1 MSVRKSQENYRQ
13 IYGKSKA
20 SLWRNLSTGTP
31 PKFFRTILCFVAL
44 VYNWYIFFRTTVL
57 RKLFDIRFSHKHCNF
72 PLVYLLVKMA
82 SKTMTR
88 SVRMINRKK
97 LKLSI
102 LSFKVHIIILNI
114 IIKNVLL
121 LTDSEKLLDLNV
133 VLEAKRQ
140 GNQWKWGQI
149 RFVVSVC
156 HSLFR
161 MVRLRSWKEIKKR
174 FLKRKRI

>member
-1 MSVRKSQENYRQ
+1 
-13 IYGKSKA
+13 
-20 SLWRNLSTGTP
+20 
-31 PKFFRTILCFVAL
+31 
-44 VYNWYIFFRTTVL
+44 
-57 RKLFDIRFSHKHCNF
+57 
-72 PLVYLLVKMA
+72 MA

-121 LTDSEKLLDLNV
+121 LTDSEKLLDLND

-149 RFVVSVC
+149 LFVVSVC

-174 FLKRKRI
+174 FFKRKIIYKKKLYYILLLILLQKDERYVGSDQKWRTLKSD

>member
-1 MSVRKSQENYRQ
+1 
-13 IYGKSKA
+13 
-20 SLWRNLSTGTP
+20 
-31 PKFFRTILCFVAL
+31 
-44 VYNWYIFFRTTVL
+44 
-57 RKLFDIRFSHKHCNF
+57 
-72 PLVYLLVKMA
+72 MA

-149 RFVVSVC
+149 LFVVSVC
-156 HSLFR
+156 HSPFR

-174 FLKRKRI
+174 FFKRKRILKKKTKNFIISCYQFYCKRMSGMLVLIKNGELLNLIKTKHKVCNFGYILSER

>member
-1 MSVRKSQENYRQ
+1 
-13 IYGKSKA
+13 
-20 SLWRNLSTGTP
+20 
-31 PKFFRTILCFVAL
+31 
-44 VYNWYIFFRTTVL
+44 
-57 RKLFDIRFSHKHCNF
+57 
-72 PLVYLLVKMA
+72 
-82 SKTMTR
+82 MTR

-140 GNQWKWGQI
+140 GNQ
-149 RFVVSVC
+149 
-156 HSLFR
+156 
-161 MVRLRSWKEIKKR
+161 
-174 FLKRKRI
+174 

>member
-1 MSVRKSQENYRQ
+1 
-13 IYGKSKA
+13 
-20 SLWRNLSTGTP
+20 
-31 PKFFRTILCFVAL
+31 
-44 VYNWYIFFRTTVL
+44 
-57 RKLFDIRFSHKHCNF
+57 
-72 PLVYLLVKMA
+72 MA
-82 SKTMTR
+82 SKTMTK

-140 GNQWKWGQI
+140 GNQ
-149 RFVVSVC
+149 
-156 HSLFR
+156 
-161 MVRLRSWKEIKKR
+161 
-174 FLKRKRI
+174 

>member
-1 MSVRKSQENYRQ
+1 
-13 IYGKSKA
+13 
-20 SLWRNLSTGTP
+20 
-31 PKFFRTILCFVAL
+31 
-44 VYNWYIFFRTTVL
+44 
-57 RKLFDIRFSHKHCNF
+57 
-72 PLVYLLVKMA
+72 MA

-149 RFVVSVC
+149 LFVVSVC

-174 FLKRKRI
+174 FFKRKRIYKKKNKKLYYILLLILLQKDERYVGSDQKWRTLKSD

>member
-1 MSVRKSQENYRQ
+1 
-13 IYGKSKA
+13 
-20 SLWRNLSTGTP
+20 
-31 PKFFRTILCFVAL
+31 
-44 VYNWYIFFRTTVL
+44 
-57 RKLFDIRFSHKHCNF
+57 
-72 PLVYLLVKMA
+72 MA

-88 SVRMINRKK
+88 SVRMINKKK

-149 RFVVSVC
+149 LFVVSVC

-174 FLKRKRI
+174 FFKRKRIYKKKKKKLYYILLLILLQKDERYVGSDQKWRTLKSD

>member
-1 MSVRKSQENYRQ
+1 
-13 IYGKSKA
+13 
-20 SLWRNLSTGTP
+20 
-31 PKFFRTILCFVAL
+31 
-44 VYNWYIFFRTTVL
+44 
-57 RKLFDIRFSHKHCNF
+57 
-72 PLVYLLVKMA
+72 MA

-102 LSFKVHIIILNI
+102 LSFEVHIIILNI

-140 GNQWKWGQI
+140 GNQ
-149 RFVVSVC
+149 
-156 HSLFR
+156 
-161 MVRLRSWKEIKKR
+161 
-174 FLKRKRI
+174 

>member
-1 MSVRKSQENYRQ
+1 
-13 IYGKSKA
+13 
-20 SLWRNLSTGTP
+20 
-31 PKFFRTILCFVAL
+31 
-44 VYNWYIFFRTTVL
+44 
-57 RKLFDIRFSHKHCNF
+57 
-72 PLVYLLVKMA
+72 MA

-88 SVRMINRKK
+88 SVRMINKKK

-140 GNQWKWGQI
+140 CNQWKWGQI
-149 RFVVSVC
+149 LLVVSVC

-161 MVRLRSWKEIKKR
+161 MVRLRSWKELRKGFLKEKEYIKKKNKKLYYILLLILLQKDER
-174 FLKRKRI
+174 YVGPDQKWRTLKSD

>member
-1 MSVRKSQENYRQ
+1 
-13 IYGKSKA
+13 
-20 SLWRNLSTGTP
+20 
-31 PKFFRTILCFVAL
+31 
-44 VYNWYIFFRTTVL
+44 
-57 RKLFDIRFSHKHCNF
+57 
-72 PLVYLLVKMA
+72 MA

-121 LTDSEKLLDLNV
+121 LTDSEKQLDLNV

-140 GNQWKWGQI
+140 GNQ
-149 RFVVSVC
+149 
-156 HSLFR
+156 
-161 MVRLRSWKEIKKR
+161 
-174 FLKRKRI
+174 

>member
-1 MSVRKSQENYRQ
+1 
-13 IYGKSKA
+13 
-20 SLWRNLSTGTP
+20 
-31 PKFFRTILCFVAL
+31 
-44 VYNWYIFFRTTVL
+44 
-57 RKLFDIRFSHKHCNF
+57 
-72 PLVYLLVKMA
+72 MA

-121 LTDSEKLLDLNV
+121 LTDSEKLLDLND

-140 GNQWKWGQI
+140 GNQ
-149 RFVVSVC
+149 
-156 HSLFR
+156 
-161 MVRLRSWKEIKKR
+161 
-174 FLKRKRI
+174 